1 MKVYLP
7 ILCITLLATSITVA
21 SSQTVYAED
30 LVIGTSS
37 GLDYSSILELENKR
51 GSDTSID
58 SVRIWLSE
66 KGWIGKFEV
75 GGKVLVFSPQD
86 PIKPGENVKFGLKT
100 SLKNPII
107 NWKALDSNDQVIQ
120 VASALSLIHI

>member
-21 SSQTVYAED
+21 SSQAVYAED

-58 SVRIWLSE
+58 SVRIWLSGDNSF
-66 KGWIGKFEV
+66 KYF
-75 GGKVLVFSPQD
+75 
-86 PIKPGENVKFGLKT
+86 KT
-100 SLKNPII
+100 
-107 NWKALDSNDQVIQ
+107 
-120 VASALSLIHI
+120 

>member
-58 SVRIWLSE
+58 
-66 KGWIGKFEV
+66 
-75 GGKVLVFSPQD
+75 
-86 PIKPGENVKFGLKT
+86 
-100 SLKNPII
+100 
-107 NWKALDSNDQVIQ
+107 
-120 VASALSLIHI
+120 LSLIHI